1 MKKVILIFIVLFF
14 ITLTYLF
21 LKKNK
26 EENLNDII
34 FKEYIENLELNV
46 QKEKTHYI
54 LIPKVGCQG
63 AMATVLMELDS
74 VLAKT
79 NCPFLI
85 VTSNE
90 ELVAQFIKKDF
101 KIIIDKKGELDLL
114 NLPISNV
121 SVITTE
127 NYVIN
132 GIVSSSRCEVKI
144 INEILQLFK
153 NC

>member
-34 FKEYIENLELNV
+34 FKEYIENLGLNV
-46 QKEKTHYI
+46 QKEKTHYL

-63 AMATVLMELDS
+63 AMANVLMELDS

-85 VTSNE
+85 ITSNK

-101 KIIIDKKGELDLL
+101 KIIIDKKGALDLL

-127 NYVIN
+127 NYVIS
-132 GIVSSSRCEVKI
+132 GIVSSSRCEEKI